1 MEDMIRDILE
11 KKKKAIED
19 HKKLRESDEY
29 QSKVKRLERLTQGAI
44 ICIKYCSNMSLRS
57 KHISHDTL
65 TFGLID
71 DTLFTLVGIS
81 TLISNGTSSPARREM
96 RYLLEST
103 TKHYLV
109 DVQKTKWTKTLEQKL
124 DILNTDIPRSSL
136 SYIDEINIGVF
147 DEKTNTE
154 FRNDIHQFYS
164 QLCKYVHRSKEQID
178 LYLDSFEKGSSPAFE
193 SVDDFDKVLQDFSRI
208 CDIVLVVVMSSL
220 GIGLA
225 GDILVDFFDDNNKWP
240 YHKTKYMKLFSK
252 YFDYKFERNNQC
264 LP

>member
-1 MEDMIRDILE
+1 MENMFREVIE
-11 KKKKAIED
+11 KKRKLVEE
-19 HKKLRESDEY
+19 HQKLRESDEY
-29 QSKVKRLERLTQGAI
+29 QSKVKRLERLTMGAI
-44 ICIKYCSNMSLRS
+44 KCIKYCSAMSLRS

-109 DVQKTKWTKTLEQKL
+109 DVQITKWTKTLEQKL
-124 DILNTDIPRSSL
+124 DILNTDVPRSSF
-136 SYIDEINIGVF
+136 SYIDDITIGAF
-147 DEKTNTE
+147 DEKTNIE

-164 QLCKYVHRSKEQID
+164 QLCKHVHRSKEQID
-178 LYLDSFEKGSSPAFE
+178 LYLESFEKGSSPAFE
-193 SVDDFDKVLQDFSRI
+193 SVDDFDRVLKDFSRV
-208 CDIVLVVVMSSL
+208 CDIVIVVVMSSL

-225 GDILVDFFDDNNKWP
+225 GDILVDCFDGNNKWP
-240 YHKTKYMKLFSK
+240 FHKTKYMKSFSK
-252 YFDYKFERNNQC
+252 NFDYKFERNSQ
-264 LP
+264 L